1 MRYSITI
8 QEHHYVELKDHL
20 LNGDSN
26 EHVAFIICGRSL
38 VDGEEER
45 LLSREVIVLDDVKLT
60 ESEPAKV
67 SWDNKHFIE
76 VLKKAESK
84 NFSVVL
90 IHNHPEGFNQFSEI
104 DDKGEKELFQLA
116 FNRNGYN
123 AIHASLIMLSDGNLI
138 GRVWKTDLSNVQIS
152 LIRIIG
158 KRIVLNYP
166 DKTNDYA
173 TPEVF
178 NRQQLAFGK
187 ALVQDLS
194 KLKISVVGA
203 GATGSATALLLTRLG
218 VGELCLID
226 KDTIEQSNL
235 NRLHGA
241 KMSDVGKYK
250 VDVLQQYIEDIGIE
264 TKVSVL
270 KSWVAD
276 QECIAHLKTSDVI
289 FGCTDDD
296 TGRILL
302 NRFAY
307 FYLTPVI
314 DMGLMIQVKKDLNE
328 IQDLQGRVSYIYPG
342 NDCLIT
348 KGNINRQRA
357 YEQDL
362 KRNNPENYKKLKDE
376 AYVIGEGNP
385 SPAVVTFTTQ
395 IASMSVNELLNRM
408 QGYNPCLLEFPHK
421 QYFFHRHGDGSSIFP
436 GNISNNEC
444 RICGQ
449 SNYWGRGDMQPFL
462 DMA

>member
-1 MRYSITI
+1 MRYTITI
-8 QEHHYVELKDHL
+8 QEDHYVELKNHL

-38 VDGEEER
+38 VDGEEVR
-45 LLSREVIVLDDVKLT
+45 LLSREVIVLDEKKLIL
-60 ESEPAKV
+60 SEHTKV

-84 NFSVVL
+84 NFSIIL

-158 KRIVLNYP
+158 KRIILNYP
-166 DKTNDYA
+166 DKTNEYE

-194 KLKISVVGA
+194 KLKISIVGA

-250 VDVLQQYIEDIGIE
+250 VDVLQQYIKEIGIG
-264 TKVSVL
+264 TKTSVI
-270 KSWVAD
+270 KNWISD
-276 QECIAHLKTSDVI
+276 QKCINHLKNSDLI
-289 FGCTDDD
+289 FGCTDDNS
-296 TGRILL
+296 GRILL

-314 DMGLMIQVKKDLNE
+314 DMGLVITVNNNSLE
-328 IQDLQGRVSYIYPG
+328 LQDLQGRISYLFPG
-342 NDCLIT
+342 SDCLLT
-348 KGNINRQRA
+348 KGNINTERA
-357 YEQDL
+357 RAEDL
-362 KRNNPENYKKLKDE
+362 KRNAPETYKQLKEE

-395 IASMSVNELLNRM
+395 VASIAVNELLNRI
-408 QGYNPCLLEFPHK
+408 QGFNSSDLDSPHK
-421 QYFFHRHGDGSSIFP
+421 LFFFHKGINIFP
-436 GNISNNEC
+436 ENIINNEC
-444 RICGQ
+444 TICGKI
-449 SNYWGRGDMQPFL
+449 NYWGRGDMIPFL
-462 DMA
+462 DMTN

>member
-1 MRYSITI
+1 MKYTLTI
-8 QEHHYVELKDHL
+8 QESHYSELKNHL
-20 LNGDSN
+20 LNEDLN
-26 EHVAFIICGRSL
+26 EHVAFVICSRSL
-38 VDGEEER
+38 VNGVEER
-45 LLSREVIVLDDVKLT
+45 LLSREVITLSNEKLII
-60 ESEPAKV
+60 SEPTKV
-67 SWDNKHFIE
+67 SWDNQYFIE
-76 VLKKAESK
+76 ILKKVESK
-84 NFSVVL
+84 NFSIILV
-90 IHNHPEGFNQFSEI
+90 HNHPEGFNQFSEI

-123 AIHASLIMLSDGNLI
+123 TIHASLIMLPDGYLI
-138 GRVWKTDLSNVQIS
+138 GRVWKTNLSNVQIS

-166 DKTNDYA
+166 DKTSDYE

-218 VGELCLID
+218 IGELCLID
-226 KDTIEQSNL
+226 KDTVEQSNL

-241 KMSDVGKYK
+241 KLSDVGKYK
-250 VDVLQQYIEDIGIE
+250 VDVLQQYIKEIGIG
-264 TKVSVL
+264 TKISVV
-270 KSWVAD
+270 KSWVSD
-276 QECIAHLKTSDVI
+276 KECIDHLKTSDLI

-296 TGRILL
+296 AGRILL

-314 DMGLMIQVKKDLNE
+314 DMGLIIQVKKDMNE
-328 IQDLQGRVSYIYPG
+328 IQDLQGRVSYLYPG

-348 KGNINRQRA
+348 KGNINTQRA

-362 KRNNPENYKKLKDE
+362 KRNNPESYKKLKNE
-376 AYVIGEGNP
+376 AYVIGEGDP

-395 IASMSVNELLNRM
+395 IASISVNELLNRI
-408 QGYNPCLLEFPHK
+408 QGYNPSLLDFPHK
-421 QYFFHRHGDGSSIFP
+421 QFFFHRYGDGSEIFP